1 MLVDP
6 SFDGTHN
13 LNYTQVHNP
22 PLVFNVE
29 TDPQETYPVN
39 LAKNLMDMIEK
50 QKAALTFQPNAI
62 NPAFG
67 MKWALCC
74 DVSTNCTCKK
84 KCQFIKFKTLKKV
97 SYEFERK
104 LRIFRTPAAA
114 RRFVITPTWQP
125 NSKILIGGTGVL

>member
-1 MLVDP
+1 MHHIYATLLVDP

-50 QKAALTFQPNAI
+50 QKAALTFQPSAI

-74 DVSTNCTCKK
+74 DVRTNCTCKK
-84 KCQFIKFKTLKKV
+84 KCQFIKFKTFIIV
-97 SYEFERK
+97 QCTR
-104 LRIFRTPAAA
+104 
-114 RRFVITPTWQP
+114 
-125 NSKILIGGTGVL
+125 